1 MKILGGASVYGSVRR
16 RYGVEKKMEGDSVID
31 CIQSQLVAGAPEL
44 HETPSNICIY
54 FLNLLFIVVNEVD
67 RDPDEVIVSAEEQT
81 ILHQRV
87 SIM

>member
-1 MKILGGASVYGSVRR
+1 
-16 RYGVEKKMEGDSVID
+16 MEGDSVID

-54 FLNLLFIVVNEVD
+54 FLNLLSIVVNEVD
-67 RDPDEVIVSAEEQT
+67 QDPDEVIVSAEEQT

-87 SIM
+87 SIYNVNNYYYSKSM